1 MDQGGGGFSGNVL
14 NHEAAGEAG
23 RGKGKQKRHLSW
35 GSEQPLTQ
43 RQAVPGRPLL
53 AARASSAPSLSGT
66 ASHLLSWRPHRLA
79 LWSLSFPQSIPRLG
93 TSGQTQ
99 CSRTHSVLS
108 LPWQTVV
115 ASPPTCRR
123 RYCRPE
129 ARRPLPR
136 PHGCNLNQ
144 GRLPPSPGPLPK
156 AQSQL

>member
-43 RQAVPGRPLL
+43 RQAVPGRPLP

-79 LWSLSFPQSIPRLG
+79 LWSLSFP
-93 TSGQTQ
+93 
-99 CSRTHSVLS
+99 
-108 LPWQTVV
+108 
-115 ASPPTCRR
+115 
-123 RYCRPE
+123 
-129 ARRPLPR
+129 
-136 PHGCNLNQ
+136 
-144 GRLPPSPGPLPK
+144 
-156 AQSQL
+156 